1 MYVHTLRIYLA
12 LTVQCVKENDQ
23 AIKEDDGITVS
34 CPLISHSLIDDVS
47 VTIGESTLDRQSQ
60 VLPLKN
66 TNTTNHVSCIYIYTY
81 KYPHSKTL

>member
-1 MYVHTLRIYLA
+1 MITPTNNQLIHHNTNQVFLSLLRIYLA

-23 AIKEDDGITVS
+23 AITEEDGITVA

-60 VLPLKN
+60 V
-66 TNTTNHVSCIYIYTY
+66 SIRF
-81 KYPHSKTL
+81 SD